1 MNIYNIQQELLEIF
15 NEIEEND
22 GEVTPELEEKLSIKQ
37 EDFKNKIKSYTDV
50 IKMLQSDIDNIKK
63 EKDRLM
69 SLQTS
74 KEKTIKRLE
83 EVIISATE
91 TFGDITKSGSKFI
104 DFGTGKVSIRT
115 SQKVDIDEAA
125 VDRFVN
131 RYFSCLSWYNMQN
144 QLSKSILDSTDILDF
159 VNSPTDIEVEDGIV
173 ITSFNSGDLSKLGAS
188 VALDFNF
195 KELFET
201 EEGFELAKALINYN
215 DFKVKAKVNKTD
227 LKKDIKESHSLPSF
241 AKLIDSKSV
250 TIK

>member
-63 EKDRLM
+63 EKDRLT
-69 SLQTS
+69 SLQIS

-83 EVIISATE
+83 EVIISAAE
-91 TFGDITKSGSKFI
+91 TFGDTTKSGSKFI

-115 SQKVDIDEAA
+115 NQKVDVDEIA

-131 RYFSCLSWYNMQN
+131 RYFSGLSWYNMQN
-144 QLSKSILDSTDILDF
+144 QLSRSILDSTDMLDF
-159 VNSPTDIEVEDGIV
+159 VNSPTDTEVEDGTN
-173 ITSFNSGDLSKLGAS
+173 ITLFNSDDLSKLGAS
-188 VALDFNF
+188 VALDLNF

-215 DFKVKAKVNKTD
+215 NFKVKAKVNKTD